1 MKRLLFTLLGA
12 GLILLAGQSFTETQK
27 KTIVV
32 TYTVLGS
39 LVKELA
45 GNSFVVKTSIPNGL
59 DVHDW
64 EPSAKDIET
73 ITKADL
79 IIQNGLDLEGGMQK
93 ALKQASDAGVKFFT
107 ASDYIT
113 VRQVGQGEGIP
124 GDDPDQALG
133 AADPH
138 IWLDPVN
145 MKSVII
151 ALAKYIK
158 DNYSIDLSKNASK
171 LTAKLDSLDD
181 SIKKKVSSI
190 SPGKRKLVTGH
201 ESMGYFAQRY
211 GFKLVG
217 TIIPSLSTEGDV
229 SASDMAALKKLIA
242 ENNVS
247 VIFVELG
254 TPGKV
259 TKNLA
264 NEAHVKSVPL
274 ITHYLLPDL
283 NYFTFMNTMVD
294 DITQNLK

>member
-1 MKRLLFTLLGA
+1 MKRLVITLLGA
-12 GLILLAGQSFTETQK
+12 GLLLLAGQSFAEAQK

-39 LVKELA
+39 LVKELV
-45 GNSFVVKTSIPNGL
+45 GDSFEVKTSIPNGL
-59 DVHDW
+59 DVHDR

-79 IIQNGLDLEGGMQK
+79 IVQNGLDLEGGLQK
-93 ALKQASDAGVKFFT
+93 ALKQAKDAGVKFFT

-113 VRQVGQGEGIP
+113 VRHVGQGEGIP

-145 MKSVII
+145 MKSVIL
-151 ALAKYIK
+151 ALTKYIK
-158 DNYSIDLSKNASK
+158 DNYSIDLSKNSSK

-181 SIKKKVSSI
+181 SIKKKVLSI

-217 TIIPSLSTEGDV
+217 AVIPSLSTEGQV
-229 SASDMAALKKLIA
+229 SASDMTALKKLIA

-247 VIFVELG
+247 VIFIELG
-254 TPGKV
+254 TPEKV
-259 TKNLA
+259 AKILA
-264 NEAHVKSVPL
+264 SEAHVKSVPL
-274 ITHYLLPDL
+274 ITHYLLSDN
-283 NYFTFMNTMVD
+283 NYFTLMNTMVD
-294 DITQNLK
+294 KITQSLK